1 MRDDHLAELVLDRAE
16 RRDRLAELLALRRVA
31 RRFADRAL
39 RAAAAHR
46 AELEAREVQHVER
59 DLVSLADLAE
69 QVLRRH
75 LHVLEDQ
82 RRRRRA
88 VQAHLVLF
96 LAARDAAERALDDEA
111 R

>member
-1 MRDDHLAELVLDRAE
+1 MAPNDAIGWPNCRRAAAY
-16 RRDRLAELLALRRVA
+16 RAAL
-31 RRFADRAL
+31 ADRAV

-46 AELEAREVQHVER
+46 AQLEAREVQHVER
-59 DLVSLADLAE
+59 DLVALADLAE

-82 RRRRRA
+82 RGRRRA

-96 LAARDAAERALDDEA
+96 LAALDAEAALDDEA
-111 R
+111 P